1 MTHDLSGWGYVII
14 DIVAVIVLG
23 ALLAWGS
30 HESLEYR
37 RRRGRSIDARS
48 ATPQEVATN
57 HALGQGHE
65 RSSGNYLLRLGLPV
79 IVALFLVAYLFMR
92 YMPRAF

>member
-14 DIVAVIVLG
+14 DIVAVIALG

-37 RRRGRSIDARS
+37 RRRGKPIDARS
-48 ATPQEVATN
+48 ATPQEVATDR
-57 HALGQGHE
+57 ALGQGHE

-79 IVALFLVAYLFMR
+79 VVALLLVAYLFMR